1 MSSRLNALAASSSN
15 APKQITLRFNNTY
28 SCSRHALRSSAHH
41 PRSSSS
47 RAQGYTAAEE
57 PQQGDLVSGM
67 LNSCLSAAA
76 HVAETAV
83 SRLADALQSVA
94 PPAAPRHKIEV
105 SVKGGLLLL
114 LLGLLKGVISFVL
127 LVGCIG
133 LAVYTATQV
142 FGWNG
147 VVLRQTWP
155 DQGSYQQQQYPPNQ
169 PPLGQGYPGQQAY
182 RQQYGHQ
189 QFGRQQQQGNGR
201 QGEQEDLVDVFHY
214 PRPAPQ

>member
-1 MSSRLNALAASSSN
+1 V
-15 APKQITLRFNNTY
+15 Q
-28 SCSRHALRSSAHH
+28 
-41 PRSSSS
+41 
-47 RAQGYTAAEE
+47 
-57 PQQGDLVSGM
+57 
-67 LNSCLSAAA
+67 
-76 HVAETAV
+76 
-83 SRLADALQSVA
+83 
-94 PPAAPRHKIEV
+94 
-105 SVKGGLLLL
+105 
-114 LLGLLKGVISFVL
+114 FVL

-155 DQGSYQQQQYPPNQ
+155 DQGEQHSTACSPAGTELVWCQRCCPSVASSDVCMHHNCVTFKHILTRAPLCVLCAAILAGSYQQQQQYPPNQ
-169 PPLGQGYPGQQAY
+169 PPPGQGYPGQQAY

-201 QGEQEDLVDVFHY
+201 QGEQGDLVDVFHY